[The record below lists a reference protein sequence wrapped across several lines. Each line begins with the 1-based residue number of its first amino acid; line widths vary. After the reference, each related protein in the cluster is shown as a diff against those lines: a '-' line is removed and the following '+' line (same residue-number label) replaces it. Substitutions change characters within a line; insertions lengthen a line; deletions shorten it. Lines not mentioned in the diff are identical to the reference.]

1 MFGSGPLTP
10 NIRSGMLWGMAR
22 TRVRRRRLAAVAI
35 LIGTWALGGSVAGAV
50 GLVGP
55 DASSQ
60 VRTYVV
66 RPGDTLWS
74 IAGRFE
80 PDEDPR
86 EVVYELTRANEVD
99 AGGLVPGQRLVVPA
113 IG

>member
-1 MFGSGPLTP
+1 
-10 NIRSGMLWGMAR
+10 MAR
-22 TRVRRRRLAAVAI
+22 TRVRRRRLAAVAV
-35 LIGTWALGGSVAGAV
+35 LIGAWALGGPVAGVV
-50 GLVGP
+50 GLRGP

-80 PDEDPR
+80 PDRDPR
-86 EVVYELTRANEVD
+86 EVVYELTRANDVD
-99 AGGLVPGQRLVVPA
+99 AGGLVPGQRLAVPVL
-113 IG
+113 G